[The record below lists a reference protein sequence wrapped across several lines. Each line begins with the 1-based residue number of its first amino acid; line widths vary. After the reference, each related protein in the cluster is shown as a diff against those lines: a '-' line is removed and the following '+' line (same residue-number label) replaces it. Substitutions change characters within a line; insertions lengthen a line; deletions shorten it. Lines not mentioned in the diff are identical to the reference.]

1 MPRGKKKGKSQPRG
15 PGGRFVKGSSTRAL
29 TTRKVGGLTYVV
41 PSAPPTTVIAAPAS
55 RALARRGGGGGGGRL
70 RRRFGMGDN
79 AFRPRGDLLE
89 SFMNRSQLG
98 PYAAFWGWL
107 EVKAEA
113 EAATAKPA
121 EAGKEPELPL
131 LFKIPKGGR
140 LGRTL
145 VAGLAGSAIA
155 DYADNEHVDKMAAT
169 LLTIGWYKFG
179 RRKGENI
186 DEAIAQKEVSGEV
199 SGDISDAEFRDYR
212 E

>member
-1 MPRGKKKGKSQPRG
+1 MPRAKTKGRKLPPRG
-15 PGGRFVKGSSTRAL
+15 PGGRFTKSSTRSL

-41 PSAPPTTVIAAPAS
+41 PATAPTAPTVVAV
-55 RALARRGGGGGGGRL
+55 ARRGGGRGGGGL
-70 RRRFGMGDN
+70 RRRFGFGDN
-79 AFRPRGDLLE
+79 AFRKRGDLMG
-89 SFMNRSQLG
+89 SFLNRAQLG
-98 PYAAFWGWL
+98 PYAAAWGWL

-113 EAATAKPA
+113 DAAKPA
-121 EAGKEPELPL
+121 EAGKTPELPL

-145 VAGLAGSAIA
+145 VAGIAGSAIA
-155 DYADNEHVDKMAAT
+155 DYVDNEHVDKMAAA

-186 DEAIAQKEVSGEV
+186 DEAIAAKEVSGDGEV
-199 SGDISDAEFRDYR
+199 SGDISDAELM